1 MQEWLDNITH
11 NPAFLAVSSIL
22 TAIIGALILFS
33 KTSFGKKAL
42 QKMVDLCKSIQNEF
56 KSTKETVDDAVDLM
70 QNTKKEMEDLKEQVF
85 EEVKVYFDYI
95 SCFEKG
101 FHDVVSQIPNAKVQA
116 ALLEFEST
124 WKEKKKKIEEHIGAS
139 YDQFDE
145 KLKEIEEEKN
155 KEIGD
160 LKHEIEELK
169 QLIENSIKV
178 VESGENEQRNETINE
193 ETTKE

>member
-42 QKMVDLCKSIQNEF
+42 QKMVDLCKAIQNEF
-56 KSTKETVDDAVDLM
+56 KSTKETVDGAVDLM

-155 KEIGD
+155 KEISD

-169 QLIENSIKV
+169 QLFKNSIKV